1 MTDDAGDY
9 VLGEDVLSD
18 LWLLLEPLAEEASA
32 DLPLATPP
40 GTPGAGG
47 SPAMDEATLR
57 EEVIA
62 EMDFTEAQVKKVQ
75 AMQMQETG
83 RAFFFLVDIVY
94 TWHYRSHL
102 AFVVSVILLRLS
114 SGRDLEKA

>member
-40 GTPGAGG
+40 GTPGAGVR
-47 SPAMDEATLR
+47 DHTLPVPVSSR
-57 EEVIA
+57 HLRFQTEVGFP
-62 EMDFTEAQVKKVQ
+62 MPLT
-75 AMQMQETG
+75 
-83 RAFFFLVDIVY
+83 
-94 TWHYRSHL
+94 
-102 AFVVSVILLRLS
+102 
-114 SGRDLEKA
+114 SGPCFSYPECCFA

>member
-83 RAFFFLVDIVY
+83 RAFFFLVDIVDA
-94 TWHYRSHL
+94 WRHRSHL
-102 AFVVSVILLRLS
+102 AFCRVLLCLS
-114 SGRDLEKA
+114 TGRDLEKA

>member
-40 GTPGAGG
+40 GTPGAGVRDHA
-47 SPAMDEATLR
+47 PPYL
-57 EEVIA
+57 
-62 EMDFTEAQVKKVQ
+62 
-75 AMQMQETG
+75 
-83 RAFFFLVDIVY
+83 
-94 TWHYRSHL
+94 
-102 AFVVSVILLRLS
+102 FVLWS
-114 SGRDLEKA
+114 SGPEPNSILQCHLLLALVSSRMCFA

>member
-40 GTPGAGG
+40 GPPGAGG

-83 RAFFFLVDIVY
+83 RAFFFLVDIVH
-94 TWHYRSHL
+94 TWRHRSHL
-102 AFVVSVILLRLS
+102 AFCRVLLCLS
-114 SGRDLEKA
+114 SGCDLEKA